1 MGDVSVAIEE
11 VSREKKKKKVYKA
24 EIKNN
29 PNIMYL
35 VHTAP
40 IYCGRPDIDED
51 RYITSYWNANNDTW
65 SNIYDGDIVL
75 QWMPFKKV
83 GGFNA

>member
-1 MGDVSVAIEE
+1 MSVEIKNCWVNALENVPSDYE
-11 VSREKKKKKVYKA
+11 

>member
-1 MGDVSVAIEE
+1 MSVEIKNGWVNGFESVPSDYE
-11 VSREKKKKKVYKA
+11 

-40 IYCGRPDIDED
+40 IYCGRPDMDED
-51 RYITSYWNANNDTW
+51 RYITSYWNATNDTW

>member
-1 MGDVSVAIEE
+1 MSVEIKSSWVNGFENVPSDYE
-11 VSREKKKKKVYKA
+11 D
-24 EIKNN
+24 IKNN
-29 PNIMYL
+29 PNVMYL

-40 IYCGRPDIDED
+40 IYCGRPDMDED

-75 QWMPFKKV
+75 QWMPFEKV

>member
-1 MGDVSVAIEE
+1 MSVEIKSGWVNALENVPSDYE
-11 VSREKKKKKVYKA
+11 

-51 RYITSYWNANNDTW
+51 RYITSYWNTNNDTW

-83 GGFNA
+83 GSSNA

>member
-1 MGDVSVAIEE
+1 MSVEIKSGWVNALESVPSDYE
-11 VSREKKKKKVYKA
+11 

-51 RYITSYWNANNDTW
+51 RYITS
-65 SNIYDGDIVL
+65 
-75 QWMPFKKV
+75 
-83 GGFNA
+83 

>member
-1 MGDVSVAIEE
+1 MSVEIKSDWVNALERVPSDYE
-11 VSREKKKKKVYKA
+11 

-29 PNIMYL
+29 PNVMYL

-40 IYCGRPDIDED
+40 IYCGRPDMDED
-51 RYITSYWNANNDTW
+51 HYTTSSWNVNNDTW
-65 SNIYDGDIVL
+65 SNVCDGDIVL

>member
-1 MGDVSVAIEE
+1 MNVEIKSGWVNALENVPSDYE
-11 VSREKKKKKVYKA
+11 

-51 RYITSYWNANNDTW
+51 RYITSYWNTNNDTW

-83 GGFNA
+83 GSSNA

>member
-1 MGDVSVAIEE
+1 MSVEIKSGWVNAFENVPSDYE
-11 VSREKKKKKVYKA
+11 

>member
-1 MGDVSVAIEE
+1 MSVEIKSGWVNGFENVPSDYE
-11 VSREKKKKKVYKA
+11 D
-24 EIKNN
+24 IKNN

-40 IYCGRPDIDED
+40 IYCGRPDMDED

-75 QWMPFKKV
+75 QWMPFEKV

>member
-1 MGDVSVAIEE
+1 MSVEIKSGWMNALENVPSDYE
-11 VSREKKKKKVYKA
+11 

-75 QWMPFKKV
+75 QWMPFEKV

>member
-1 MGDVSVAIEE
+1 MSVEIKSGWVNALENVPSDYE
-11 VSREKKKKKVYKA
+11 

-40 IYCGRPDIDED
+40 IYCGRPDMDED

-75 QWMPFKKV
+75 QWMPFEKV

>member
-1 MGDVSVAIEE
+1 MSVEIKSGWVNALENVPSDYE
-11 VSREKKKKKVYKA
+11 

-40 IYCGRPDIDED
+40 IAGALI
-51 RYITSYWNANNDTW
+51 
-65 SNIYDGDIVL
+65 
-75 QWMPFKKV
+75 
-83 GGFNA
+83 

>member
-1 MGDVSVAIEE
+1 MSVEIKSGWVNGFESVPSDYE
-11 VSREKKKKKVYKA
+11 

-83 GGFNA
+83 GSSNA

>member
-1 MGDVSVAIEE
+1 MSVEIKSDWVNALENVPSDYE
-11 VSREKKKKKVYKA
+11 

>member
-1 MGDVSVAIEE
+1 MSVEIKSDWVNALESVPSDYE
-11 VSREKKKKKVYKA
+11 

>member
-1 MGDVSVAIEE
+1 MSVEIKSGWVNSLESVPSDYE
-11 VSREKKKKKVYKA
+11 D
-24 EIKNN
+24 IKNN

-40 IYCGRPDIDED
+40 IYCGRPDINED

-75 QWMPFKKV
+75 QWMPFEKV

>member
-1 MGDVSVAIEE
+1 MSVEIKSGWVNALENVRSDYE
-11 VSREKKKKKVYKA
+11 

>member
-1 MGDVSVAIEE
+1 MSVEIKNGWVNALENVPSDYE
-11 VSREKKKKKVYKA
+11 

>member
-1 MGDVSVAIEE
+1 MSVEIKSGWVNAFESVPSDYE
-11 VSREKKKKKVYKA
+11 

-40 IYCGRPDIDED
+40 IYCGRPDINED

>member
-1 MGDVSVAIEE
+1 MSVEIKSGWVNALENVPSDYE
-11 VSREKKKKKVYKA
+11 

-65 SNIYDGDIVL
+65 SNVCDGDIVL

>member
-1 MGDVSVAIEE
+1 MSVEIKSGWVNALESVPSDYE
-11 VSREKKKKKVYKA
+11 

-75 QWMPFKKV
+75 QLMPFKKV

>member
-1 MGDVSVAIEE
+1 MNVEIKSGWVNALENVPSDYE
-11 VSREKKKKKVYKA
+11 

-40 IYCGRPDIDED
+40 IYCGRPDMDED

-83 GGFNA
+83 GSSNA

>member
-1 MGDVSVAIEE
+1 MSVEIKSGWVNGFENVPSDYE
-11 VSREKKKKKVYKA
+11 

-29 PNIMYL
+29 PNVMYL

-40 IYCGRPDIDED
+40 IYCGRPDMDED
-51 RYITSYWNANNDTW
+51 RYITSYWNVNNDTW

-75 QWMPFKKV
+75 QWMPFEKV

>member
-1 MGDVSVAIEE
+1 MNVEIKSGWVNALENVPSDYE
-11 VSREKKKKKVYKA
+11 

-65 SNIYDGDIVL
+65 SHIYDGDIVL
-75 QWMPFKKV
+75 QWMQFKKV
-83 GGFNA
+83 GGSNA

>member
-1 MGDVSVAIEE
+1 
-11 VSREKKKKKVYKA
+11 
-24 EIKNN
+24 
-29 PNIMYL
+29 MYL

-40 IYCGRPDIDED
+40 IYCGRPDMDED

-75 QWMPFKKV
+75 QWMPFEKV

>member
-1 MGDVSVAIEE
+1 MSVEIKSGWVNALESVPSDYE
-11 VSREKKKKKVYKA
+11 

-83 GGFNA
+83 EGFNA

>member
-1 MGDVSVAIEE
+1 MSVEIKSGWVNGFENVPSDYE
-11 VSREKKKKKVYKA
+11 D
-24 EIKNN
+24 IKNN
-29 PNIMYL
+29 PNVMYL

-40 IYCGRPDIDED
+40 IYCGRPDMDED

>member
-1 MGDVSVAIEE
+1 MSVEIKSGWVNALENVPSDYE
-11 VSREKKKKKVYKA
+11 

-75 QWMPFKKV
+75 QWMPFEKV

>member
-1 MGDVSVAIEE
+1 MSVEIKNGWVNALENVPSDYE
-11 VSREKKKKKVYKA
+11 

-40 IYCGRPDIDED
+40 IYCGRPDINED
-51 RYITSYWNANNDTW
+51 RYIPSYWNANNDTW
-65 SNIYDGDIVL
+65 STIYDGDIVL

>member
-1 MGDVSVAIEE
+1 MSVEIKSGWVNALENVPSDYE
-11 VSREKKKKKVYKA
+11 

-75 QWMPFKKV
+75 QWIKFKKV

>member
-1 MGDVSVAIEE
+1 MSVEIKRGWGNALENVPSDYE
-11 VSREKKKKKVYKA
+11 

>member
-1 MGDVSVAIEE
+1 MSVEIKSGWVNALENVPSDYE
-11 VSREKKKKKVYKA
+11 

-83 GGFNA
+83 GSSNA

>member
-1 MGDVSVAIEE
+1 MSVEIKSGWVNALENVPSDYE
-11 VSREKKKKKVYKA
+11 

-75 QWMPFKKV
+75 QWMPFEKA

>member
-1 MGDVSVAIEE
+1 MSVEIKNGWVNALENVPSAYE
-11 VSREKKKKKVYKA
+11 

-40 IYCGRPDIDED
+40 TYCGRPDIDED

>member
-1 MGDVSVAIEE
+1 MNVEIKSGWVNALENVPSDYE
-11 VSREKKKKKVYKA
+11 

-83 GGFNA
+83 GSSNA

>member
-1 MGDVSVAIEE
+1 MSVEIKSGWVNALENVPSDYE
-11 VSREKKKKKVYKA
+11 

-65 SNIYDGDIVL
+65 SNIYDGYIVL

-83 GGFNA
+83 GGD